1 MHFLA
6 VSKKCI
12 FMVEKIFVEKFGGA
26 SVNSA
31 KAVENVKYILEL
43 STKKRMVVIS
53 AMGKTTNALEEVVNL
68 WYQEKKLS
76 NKLKE
81 TALYHTK
88 LVQELFPNREQFEK
102 VCTISNC
109 IIREIE
115 QKLYSINSSDY
126 NFLYDSIVSYGEKIS
141 TTIVSYYLNFNGLKN
156 KLINA
161 SDIIK
166 TDNNYRN
173 ASVLW
178 QQTKEGV
185 EKEILPLFE
194 NYDTLIIQ
202 GFVGGTKEGLSTTL
216 GREGSDYSASI
227 LAYCLKAESLTIWKD
242 VPGLLNADPKR
253 IEQTTKIISLPYREA
268 IELSYYGAS
277 IIHPKTIKPLENLAI
292 PLFIKSFIQ
301 PLQEGT
307 KICNQEEIVPK
318 VTNYI
323 FKDNQILLSISPK
336 DFSFIDENNMALI
349 YNVLAKNNIKVNLLQ
364 NSAISFSVCF
374 DENINILPLVLSD
387 LKENFNVK
395 YNTNLQLI
403 TLRHYNKE
411 ATTNILKDKTLLIEQ
426 KNRTTV
432 QYLVE
437 KIKH

>member
-1 MHFLA
+1 MA
-6 VSKKCI
+6 
-12 FMVEKIFVEKFGGA
+12 EKIFVEKFGGA

-31 KAVENVKYILEL
+31 KAVENVKHILEL
-43 STKKRMVVIS
+43 STKKRIVVIS

-68 WYQEKKLS
+68 WYREKKLS
-76 NKLKE
+76 NKLTE
-81 TALYHTK
+81 IALYHSE
-88 LVQELFPNREQFEK
+88 LLQELLPNGEQFEK
-102 VCTISNC
+102 VSSILNC
-109 IIREIE
+109 IIKEIE
-115 QKLYSINSSDY
+115 QKLYGINSTDY

-141 TTIVSYYLNFNGLKN
+141 TTIVSYYLNFNGIKN
-156 KLINA
+156 KLITA
-161 SDIIK
+161 SDIVK

-178 QQTKEGV
+178 KQTEDKV
-185 EKEILPLFE
+185 RKDVLPLFE
-194 NYDTLIIQ
+194 HYDTLIIQ

-307 KICNQEEIVPK
+307 KICNQEEIIPK

-336 DFSFIDENNMALI
+336 DFSFIDEKNMALI
-349 YNVLAKNNIKVNLLQ
+349 YNVLAKNNIKVNLMQ

-387 LKENFNVK
+387 LKENFNIK
-395 YNTNLQLI
+395 YNTHLQLI
-403 TLRHYNKE
+403 TLRHYNQAS
-411 ATTNILKDKTLLIEQ
+411 ATDILKNKTLLIEQ

-437 KIKH
+437 NTTTKPL